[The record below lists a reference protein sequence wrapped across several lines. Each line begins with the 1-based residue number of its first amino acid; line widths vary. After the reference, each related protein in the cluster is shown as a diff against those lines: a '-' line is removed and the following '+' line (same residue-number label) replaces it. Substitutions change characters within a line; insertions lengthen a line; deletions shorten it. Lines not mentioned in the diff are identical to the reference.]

1 MNTINKKHAIILPG
15 NLSTYFLCLENYQ
28 NLCEN
33 NNIDIYILYSKRINY
48 LHTELNGINKHIEI
62 DNDDINLIKRKL
74 GKNIK
79 YFCAIEDIGYEY
91 FIHKYIK
98 IFQTNIEWI
107 KNYNKQLDGWNYDD
121 FINYERT
128 RKYIDQ
134 FVRTY
139 FLYDQIKKSGIE
151 YEYIIR
157 MRIDQYYGNLCL
169 KNILD
174 ILNKNIYDFIW
185 NHMDNFYIINKNYY
199 DFFPYLLN
207 NLGSMKT
214 TSLDTY
220 MLGPEKQFQL
230 IVEQFIPRSKILALS
245 FNVSISIFD
254 NQTHYT
260 YIYIN
265 GNTIPFGKYCE
276 NNLINI
282 NNYKKKL
289 SNNKNIIIKKNENIY
304 FEKYKDTIF
313 WVYTILLK

>member
-1 MNTINKKHAIILPG
+1 
-15 NLSTYFLCLENYQ
+15 
-28 NLCEN
+28 
-33 NNIDIYILYSKRINY
+33 
-48 LHTELNGINKHIEI
+48 
-62 DNDDINLIKRKL
+62 
-74 GKNIK
+74 
-79 YFCAIEDIGYEY
+79 
-91 FIHKYIK
+91 
-98 IFQTNIEWI
+98 
-107 KNYNKQLDGWNYDD
+107 
-121 FINYERT
+121 
-128 RKYIDQ
+128 
-134 FVRTY
+134 
-139 FLYDQIKKSGIE
+139 
-151 YEYIIR
+151 
-157 MRIDQYYGNLCL
+157 
-169 KNILD
+169 
-174 ILNKNIYDFIW
+174 
-185 NHMDNFYIINKNYY
+185 
-199 DFFPYLLN
+199 
-207 NLGSMKT
+207 MKT

-245 FNVSISIFD
+245 FNESISIFD